1 MSSSSTSVDA
11 GDDVTISVA
20 TGESGNFVGL
30 KAVDKSVLLLKKG
43 NDIDMNQVS
52 NNRIIRYKTN
62 FLYVYR
68 FNRIFLVKKHE

>member
-52 NNRIIRYKTN
+52 NNRIVKHKIY
-62 FLYVYR
+62 FLCL
-68 FNRIFLVKKHE
+68 IS

>member
-52 NNRIIRYKTN
+52 I
-62 FLYVYR
+62 
-68 FNRIFLVKKHE
+68 